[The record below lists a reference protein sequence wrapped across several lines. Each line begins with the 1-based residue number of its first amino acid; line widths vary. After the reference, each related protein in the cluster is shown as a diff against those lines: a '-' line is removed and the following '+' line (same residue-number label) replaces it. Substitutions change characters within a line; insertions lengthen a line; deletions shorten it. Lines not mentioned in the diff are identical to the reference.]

1 MPVLP
6 YRPYAALLPTPSSR
20 FLVFHVSSVPRPWK
34 LGRYHACLLHDH
46 AQGMYADGAIMQAS
60 APSNDMLITY
70 MNAWGIS
77 LEHPNKCRVC
87 RPRREA
93 LGVVGS
99 WSRRR
104 SDGLCTDQF
113 EWLVTIPSAYP
124 CIRDQEF
131 MFCHTFGISLR

>member
-6 YRPYAALLPTPSSR
+6 YRPCAALLPTPSSR
-20 FLVFHVSSVPRPWK
+20 FHVSSVPRPWK
-34 LGRYHACLLHDH
+34 LGRYHVRLLHDH

-60 APSNDMLITY
+60 ASSNDMSVTY
-70 MNAWGIS
+70 MNAWGVS
-77 LEHPNKCRVC
+77 LEHPNECRVC

-93 LGVVGS
+93 LGS

-104 SDGLCTDQF
+104 SDGLCTDQS

-131 MFCHTFGISLR
+131 MFYHTFNISLR